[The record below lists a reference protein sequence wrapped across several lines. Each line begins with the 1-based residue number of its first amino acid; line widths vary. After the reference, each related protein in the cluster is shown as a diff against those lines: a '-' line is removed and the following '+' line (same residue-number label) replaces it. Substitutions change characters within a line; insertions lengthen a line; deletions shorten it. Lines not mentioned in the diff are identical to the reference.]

1 MTFSVSYAIML
12 YAAWARLLFPPL
24 GTINKTLWFRK
35 VLTRVA
41 RKVTH
46 QKWCPILHTRISL
59 KIFNISSKFPNKI
72 RIFEHR
78 EIYKLIWLFLK
89 LSKGPIVIRFTGFS
103 EFWGAIFGATGVVV
117 LKPTLGL
124 CEYLHIPPYMYLHT
138 LHITTYMHDAACSC
152 PQTRNRNSATFCR
165 SLQGRGLRGHFTV
178 ITKRNFR
185 VRDDTLITQL

>member
-12 YAAWARLLFPPL
+12 YVAWARLLFPTL

-41 RKVTH
+41 PKVTH
-46 QKWCPILHTRISL
+46 QKWCPIFHTRISL
-59 KIFNISSKFPNKI
+59 KIFNSSSKFPNKI
-72 RIFEHR
+72 RVFEHR
-78 EIYKLIWLFLK
+78 EIYKLIWLFLR

-103 EFWGAIFGATGVVV
+103 EFWGCNRCSRTKADTRTMR
-117 LKPTLGL
+117 PT
-124 CEYLHIPPYMYLHT
+124 YTYIYLHT